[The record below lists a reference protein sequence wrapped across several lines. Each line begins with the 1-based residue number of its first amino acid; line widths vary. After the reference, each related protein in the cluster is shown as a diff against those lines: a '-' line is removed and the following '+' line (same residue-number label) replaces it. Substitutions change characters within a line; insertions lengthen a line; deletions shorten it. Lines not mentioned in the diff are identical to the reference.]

1 MSEIKEPKDTEKKI
15 KMDSY
20 AKTKP
25 FAIRDCALSAIATGL
40 RAQNLRELRDA
51 LLTVHGGSIY
61 YHFWGGLL
69 RPSFDDPEYNNDFAS
84 WIRHRLHDAKLA
96 EQIGVIDPA
105 QFSDMEELRRELINV
120 IEARLDETE
129 FLTWAARDRQ
139 FHFIR
144 AQTVVFDTNRR
155 ILQPRELVDV
165 IPGLSLGSIYYHV
178 IDARRRSPQAVDDFR
193 AWLSLFGNPFSE
205 LQERL
210 AQLDPYFVGLAELRE
225 QLAAVFTDY
234 FTEAAHDKPA

>member
-1 MSEIKEPKDTEKKI
+1 MSEIKELKNMDKKAER
-15 KMDSY
+15 DSY
-20 AKTKP
+20 SKVEA

-105 QFSDMEELRRELINV
+105 DFNDMDELRHELINV

-155 ILQPRELVDV
+155 ILQPQELVDL
-165 IPGLSLGSIYYHV
+165 IPNLSLGSIYYHV
-178 IDARRRSPQAVDDFR
+178 IDARRRSPQAIDDFR
-193 AWLSLFGNPFSE
+193 TWLLHFGNRFTD

-210 AQLDPYFVGLAELRE
+210 AQLDPYFVGLTELRG
-225 QLAAVFTDY
+225 QLSTVFADY
-234 FTEAAHDKPA
+234 FKEMTHDKSA

>member
-1 MSEIKEPKDTEKKI
+1 MSEIKELKDMDKKTD
-15 KMDSY
+15 MDSY
-20 AKTKP
+20 SKVEP

-69 RPSFDDPEYNNDFAS
+69 RPGFDDSEYNNDFAS

-105 QFSDMEELRRELINV
+105 DFSDMEELRRELINV
-120 IEARLDETE
+120 IEARLDENE

-144 AQTVVFDTNRR
+144 AQTVVFDTNHR
-155 ILQPRELVDV
+155 ILQPKELVDI

-178 IDARRRSPQAVDDFR
+178 IDARRRSPQAIDDFR
-193 AWLSLFGNPFSE
+193 AWLLLFGEQFTE
-205 LQERL
+205 LHERL
-210 AQLDPYFVGLAELRE
+210 AQLDPYFVGLTELRD
-225 QLAAVFTDY
+225 QLSTVFADY
-234 FTEAAHDKPA
+234 FKEVAHDKPA